1 MKTYTAPALDKKI
14 LQELSKKTAM
24 PWLRAATMDWV
35 IMSLAIIV
43 FYTTMNPLT
52 FISAILIIGNRQ
64 HALAI
69 LGHDG
74 THFTLSLNKKFND
87 FLTNMFCF
95 WPLGLTVSG
104 YRSLHWK
111 HHKHTGTIED
121 PELAHK
127 RSRNPQWDLPAKPL
141 AILKYA
147 LLDVI
152 GCSIPDYKIIVTY
165 SKPDSPKEYRPLIL
179 WHVIFAS
186 ILIVTGFYWA
196 LILWYTSVLTT
207 FMMWF
212 RLRLWLEHQGTPGT
226 HRLKLRFW
234 QAALLAPHNSW
245 MHWEHHNWPSVPYHR
260 LAKIRECFPD
270 IPIMTLTDL
279 LKFFKNSDSMVSGQ
293 TMHS

>member
-1 MKTYTAPALDKKI
+1 MQNHAAPALDKKI
-14 LQELSKKTAM
+14 LQELSKKTAI
-24 PWLRAATMDWV
+24 PWLSSATMDWLIV
-35 IMSLAIIV
+35 SLAV
-43 FYTTMNPLT
+43 AAFYTMINPLT
-52 FISAILIIGNRQ
+52 FIIAVLTIGNRQ

-87 FLTNMFCF
+87 FLTNLFCF

-121 PELAHK
+121 PELTHK
-127 RSRNPQWDLPAKPL
+127 RSRSPQWDLPAKPL

-179 WHVIFAS
+179 WHVIFIS
-186 ILIVTGFYWA
+186 VLIVTGFYWA
-196 LILWYTSVLTT
+196 LILWYTSLLTT

-212 RLRLWLEHQGTPGT
+212 RLRLWLEHQGTSDT
-226 HRLKLRFW
+226 HRLKLSFW
-234 QAALLAPHNSW
+234 QAALFAPHNSW
-245 MHWEHHNWPSVPYHR
+245 MHLEHHNWPSVSYHR
-260 LAKIRECFPD
+260 LAKVRECFSD

-279 LKFFKNSDSMVSGQ
+279 LKFFKNSDPMVSGKI
-293 TMHS
+293 MLS